1 MYKRKKQHEK
11 IFNHT
16 TLLFIMKKNT
26 FIKAM
31 LFLVM
36 LATGTVQGFGQHRIV
51 EAQYP
56 SAVNHTIV
64 REYNH
69 PATVSYVETATAH
82 YFAYADAAMLVLNAE
97 IDPNIY
103 VRDFVIFEDY
113 VYFCGW
119 EKLQQTTKGIWGWFN
134 INALMQ
140 SNMNYHVYDDFDCG
154 QLNADTL
161 QSLVAF
167 RDNTNTLHI
176 AVVGSVYD
184 GSASDR
190 SCMLDIT
197 GAAGGN
203 AWTYRMGVTPKLEG
217 YYEKISKVCLT
228 NNYVVTVGSVP
239 VGYGVVNHRV
249 HLRNNMFQPGGLQ
262 DNAYYFPGDVS
273 PRAWN
278 FAICPV
284 DGDMVAVAVK
294 HDANAVFPSDG
305 ALVYVFHVPSL
316 SVGMNALNAIRLD
329 LGTSTNTSDIYGLR
343 YSRHG
348 QEITMLMSGNTMY
361 GVGSVVFEWPVA
373 TLPPTA
379 KPFFLPDRMMTSMD
393 NYNTQQHFLTMG
405 YDNSNPSAANFFIQP
420 LQSNGI
426 CSVEE
431 LAVRGTV
438 DFAVEKDSMPYT
450 TCSKQIVCGEK
461 IPQIYFPL
469 VQDVKCS
476 D

>member
-1 MYKRKKQHEK
+1 
-11 IFNHT
+11 
-16 TLLFIMKKNT
+16 MKKNMLK
-26 FIKAM
+26 KAL
-31 LFLVM
+31 LFLVT
-36 LATGTVQGFGQHRIV
+36 LATGTVQGVCQHRLV
-51 EAQYP
+51 ETQYP
-56 SAVNHTIV
+56 SAVNQTIV
-64 REYNH
+64 REYNY
-69 PATVSYVETATAH
+69 PATVSYVETATTH
-82 YFAYADAAMLVLNAE
+82 YFGYADATLSILNTE
-97 IDPNIY
+97 IDPNIF

-119 EKLQQTTKGIWGWFN
+119 EKLQQTTKGVWGWFKVN
-134 INALMQ
+134 SLMQ

-154 QLNADTL
+154 QIYADTL

-167 RDNTNTLHI
+167 RDSMNALHV
-176 AVVGSVYD
+176 AVVGSMRD
-184 GSASDR
+184 GNTKDR

-197 GAAGGN
+197 GTAGGN
-203 AWTYRMGVTPKLEG
+203 VWTYTMGVTSGMQG

-228 NNYVVTVGSVP
+228 DNFVVTVGSVP
-239 VGYGVVNHRV
+239 VGCGVVNHRV

-262 DNAYYFPGDVS
+262 DNAYYFPGDVW

-294 HDANAVFPSDG
+294 FDANAVFLSDG

-343 YSRHG
+343 YSRHS

-361 GVGSVVFEWPVA
+361 GVGSVVFEWPVT
-373 TLPPTA
+373 TLFPTA

-431 LAVRGTV
+431 LVIRGSV
-438 DFAVEKDSMPYT
+438 DFAVKIDSIPYT
-450 TCSKQIVCGEK
+450 TCSKKIVCSEK
-461 IPQIYFPL
+461 VSQIFFPMDL
-469 VQDVKCS
+469 NVKCS